1 MLLVHGGAR
10 EDGLGRHLVR
20 RARASLEGLG
30 VELREHDLLAD
41 AFDPVLRLSPDEP
54 HALPCD
60 PASDPL
66 TARYQED
73 VRWAQALVVLH
84 PVWWFAPPAV
94 VKGWVD
100 RVLVH
105 DVALEQREQGPP
117 RGLCAGKRMLV
128 AMTFNTG
135 AAIDRVAFRGH
146 TTFFWRRVVGL
157 SLGLDSVSCL
167 RLYEVRGLEP
177 TRLKRFEGRLGRAL
191 SGLVRSLRP

>member
-1 MLLVHGGAR
+1 VLLVHGGAR
-10 EDGLGRHLVR
+10 EEGLGRHLAR

-41 AFDPVLRLSPDEP
+41 GFDPVLRLPPEEP

-73 VRWAQALVVLH
+73 VRWAQAFVMLH
-84 PVWWFAPPAV
+84 PVWWFAPPAIL
-94 VKGWVD
+94 KGWID

-105 DVALEQREQGPP
+105 DVALEQRQVGAP

-135 AAIDRVAFRGH
+135 SAVDRGAFRGH
-146 TTFFWRRVVGL
+146 TAFFWQRVVGL
-157 SLGLDSVSCL
+157 SLEVDSVHCL
-167 RLYEVRGLEP
+167 RFYEVQGLERD
-177 TRLKRFEGRLGRAL
+177 RLERIVGRLDRAL
-191 SGLVRSLRP
+191 TGLVRRVRP